1 MKRLFFILLLPLTL
15 LGQTQPQQM
24 MLNMPAKSTAS
35 GGGDVTAGLQ
45 LWWKFDEGTGT
56 TAADSSGNGFTG
68 TLEDGVGW
76 VTGKVGPFATSYAN
90 SGGGSDPFCVQN
102 LAISFSGDWT
112 ISFWYNGVS
121 TGIVNYAVT
130 TTTTG
135 TGIYVGGSYVS
146 GQWGFYDGTTTFEVG
161 TIPSSTWTF
170 LTVTKSGTTYSFY
183 QNGAFINSDTQI
195 SLNVTQFIA
204 GSRQGILGI
213 SGNLDDMRLYNR
225 ALSSAEASQLYLH
238 Y

>member
-1 MKRLFFILLLPLTL
+1 MRTMALIYLLTALSLFGQPANLFPGAAYVAKLP
-15 LGQTQPQQM
+15 
-24 MLNMPAKSTAS
+24 S

-56 TAADSSGNGFTG
+56 TAADSAGNGFTG
-68 TLEDGVGW
+68 TLEGGVGW

-90 SGGGSDPFCVQN
+90 TGEGSDNIQVQN

-121 TGIVNYAVT
+121 TGLMNYAT
-130 TTTTG
+130 STTTTG
-135 TGIYVGGSYVS
+135 NGIFVGGSVVS
-146 GQWGFYDGTTTFEVG
+146 GQWGFYDGTTVFGVG

-170 LTVTKSGTTYSFY
+170 LTVTKAGTTYSFY
-183 QNGAFINSDTQI
+183 LNGAFINSDTQI
-195 SLNVTQFIA
+195 SINVTRFSA
-204 GSRQGILGI
+204 GSRGGELGI
-213 SGNLDDMRLYNR
+213 SGNLDDIRLYNR